1 MGSGRMERCHH
12 AEQRG
17 RPTSAGTSDRDA
29 GFRQRRQD
37 GIPATATAGEG
48 WRSMEGQRGQGV
60 DSPADVEGPLRAHSA
75 VEGGPGGFHQ
85 GGRGRGTM
93 GAEELIKEEGGI

>member
-1 MGSGRMERCHH
+1 MGSGRTERCHH

-17 RPTSAGTSDRDA
+17 RPTSAGTSPSLDRDA

-37 GIPATATAGEG
+37 GIPATAGEG

-60 DSPADVEGPLRAHSA
+60 DSPADVEGPLRAHSV

-85 GGRGRGTM
+85 GVGGG
-93 GAEELIKEEGGI
+93 GPWELKS